1 MNAIENDEVKRN
13 EGIGSTL
20 NSVIVLS
27 LVAGLAA
34 IGAQAP
40 DDQFMATTGG
50 YGPATP
56 VQRATATNYG
66 VPEASKV
73 LDRDAVADP
82 LPPTF

>member
-1 MNAIENDEVKRN
+1 MNAIAHDEGKRH

-20 NSVIVLS
+20 NSVILLS
-27 LVAGLAA
+27 LVVGLAA

-50 YGPATP
+50 FGAASP

-73 LDRDAVADP
+73 LDPDAVADP